1 MRDLRSEVLSSA
13 DRWLFRVMLLVSIY
27 FTMRGHNSP
36 GGGFIGGLIAS
47 AAFMLHFLAGGQ
59 RFDRLA
65 GVISPETVIG
75 VGLFAALS
83 TAVAPLFTGGILL
96 ESHIWRLSVPAVGEV
111 KLVSSLFFDLGVY
124 LVVVGVVIAVLVSLG
139 IEGGAIAD
147 EIAADRPGG
156 GTDDKTNGG
165 VA

>member
-1 MRDLRSEVLSSA
+1 MHSSVLQVA
-13 DRWLFRVMLLVSIY
+13 DRWLFRVMLVVSLY
-27 FTMRGHNSP
+27 YTMRGHNAP

-59 RFDRLA
+59 RFDRLS

-75 VGLFAALS
+75 VGLAASLA
-83 TAVAPLFTGGILL
+83 TAAAPIFVGGVLL
-96 ESHIWRLSVPAVGEV
+96 ESHIWLLDVPVVGEV

-139 IEGGAIAD
+139 VEGGALDPAD
-147 EIAADRPGG
+147 EGEPQ
-156 GTDDKTNGG
+156 
-165 VA
+165 

>member
-1 MRDLRSEVLSSA
+1 MHSSVLQVA
-13 DRWLFRVMLLVSIY
+13 DRWLFRVMLVVSLY
-27 FTMRGHNSP
+27 YTMRGHNAP

-59 RFDRLA
+59 RFDRLS

-75 VGLFAALS
+75 VGLAASLA
-83 TAVAPLFTGGILL
+83 TAAAPIVVGGVLL
-96 ESHIWRLSVPAVGEV
+96 ESHIWLLDVPVVGEV

-139 IEGGAIAD
+139 VEGGALDPAD
-147 EIAADRPGG
+147 EGEPQ
-156 GTDDKTNGG
+156 
-165 VA
+165 

>member
-1 MRDLRSEVLSSA
+1 MNDRRSTVLSAA
-13 DRWLFRVMLLVSIY
+13 DRWLFRVMLVVSLY
-27 FTMRGHNSP
+27 YTMRGHNAP

-65 GVISPETVIG
+65 GVVSPETVIG
-75 VGLFAALS
+75 VGLAISLATAA
-83 TAVAPLFTGGILL
+83 APLFAGGVIL
-96 ESHIWRLSVPAVGEV
+96 ESHIWRLDVPIFGDV

-139 IEGGAIAD
+139 IEGGAIEGDD
-147 EIAADRPGG
+147 ELGG
-156 GTDDKTNGG
+156 DLS
-165 VA
+165 

>member
-1 MRDLRSEVLSSA
+1 MRSSVLEVA
-13 DRWLFRVMLLVSIY
+13 DRWLFRVMLVVSLY
-27 FTMRGHNSP
+27 YTMRGHNAP

-59 RFDRLA
+59 RFDRLS

-75 VGLFAALS
+75 VGLAASLA
-83 TAVAPLFTGGILL
+83 TAAAPIFVGGVLL
-96 ESHIWRLSVPAVGEV
+96 ESHIWLLDVPVVGEV

-139 IEGGAIAD
+139 VEGGALDPAD
-147 EIAADRPGG
+147 EGEPQ
-156 GTDDKTNGG
+156 
-165 VA
+165 